1 MKRKFKLGNE
11 ELEFEITNK
20 TIFDIDE
27 KYGNY
32 GIVINSLM
40 QNEKLYN
47 NALKI
52 MSCSCVTREL
62 SEDEII
68 EKLTPIQLTQELIK
82 FVIKLYFDYVG
93 IKPESKKDED
103 KKETKKKE
111 I

>member
-1 MKRKFKLGNE
+1 MKRKFKLGSE
-11 ELEFEITNK
+11 ELEFEMTNQ

-40 QNEKLYN
+40 QSEKLYN

-68 EKLTPIQLTQELIK
+68 EKLTPEQLTIEFVD
-82 FVIKLYFDYVG
+82 FVIDIYSDYVG
-93 IKPESKKDED
+93 IKPEED
-103 KKETKKKE
+103 IEEKETKKKE
-111 I
+111 N